1 MIKWILCEDDLP
13 PENTEVLTYGGYG
26 YNIAKLQKGISK
38 EDRKKMQKGEIED
51 PQLYGWNLSNGYF
64 KYKRSESYSSC
75 DENSNN
81 LKPYNWK
88 LQNGNELFGQ
98 DVKAWSID
106 YLYKENI

>member
-13 PENTEVLTYGGYG
+13 SENTEVLTYGGYG

-38 EDRKKMQKGEIED
+38 EDRKKMQKGEVED

-64 KYKRSESYSSC
+64 KYKRSESYPSC
-75 DENSNN
+75 DEYFNN

-88 LQNGNELFGQ
+88 LKNGNELFGQ

-106 YLYKENI
+106 YLYKES

>member
-1 MIKWILCEDDLP
+1 MIKWFLCEECLP

-38 EDRKKMQKGEIED
+38 EERQKMQKREIED

-64 KYKRSESYSSC
+64 KYKRSESYPSC
-75 DENSNN
+75 DENFNN

-106 YLYKENI
+106 YLYKQP